1 MTTTPTTSHRFA
13 ILLLALALLAPGCAS
28 SKNQLLAADDQS
40 LKVRSIQTRSFD
52 TTDREGTLRTIIA
65 TMQDLEFVIQR
76 ADADLGAVSG
86 TKLDGYLM
94 RLTVTVRPRGNSQVL
109 VRANAQFGLEAIE
122 DPEPYQNFFAA
133 LEQSMFLTAHEVD

>member
-1 MTTTPTTSHRFA
+1 MNVSTRA
-13 ILLLALALLAPGCAS
+13 CLLLIALVLFAPACHT
-28 SKNQLLAADDQS
+28 SKNRLLSSEEQALKIRS
-40 LKVRSIQTRSFD
+40 LQTRAFD
-52 TTDREGTLRTIIA
+52 TTDQRETLRTIIA

-94 RLTVTVRPRGNSQVL
+94 RLTVTVRPRGSTQL
-109 VRANAQFGLEAIE
+109 SVRANAQFGLEAVD

-133 LEQSMFLTAHEVD
+133 LEKSMFLTAHEID